1 MNGPTILI
9 NVSKKKLD
17 RYLITHNDVEY
28 YIISDNIRTKL
39 SNMFDALGNISNYN
53 DYYSFLSKHPQFKA
67 ICKCSVSNSIKTPLL
82 TGHGLLVGIDNKTRE
97 LIFPVEETVHWILHK
112 HKYEVYKP
120 IVFIKADEPYISP
133 FNDIKELEIIQPKEE
148 SEKVQE
154 HVKEIEEPI
163 KKEEDVKK
171 EEEPPIAK
179 SYSKTFWSY
188 LGWS

>member
-1 MNGPTILI
+1 MYSKRMNNPTILI

-17 RYLITHNDVEY
+17 RYLISHNNVDY

-67 ICKCSVSNSIKTPLL
+67 ICKCSVSNSIKEPLL

-97 LIFPVEETVHWILHK
+97 LLFPIKETVDWILHK
-112 HKYEVYKP
+112 HEYKIYNP
-120 IVFIKADEPYISP
+120 IVFVKADESYISP
-133 FNDIKELEIIQPKEE
+133 FNEVKELEIIPAKVE
-148 SEKVQE
+148 SENTQE
-154 HVKEIEEPI
+154 HVKENEDAIVKTEEP
-163 KKEEDVKK
+163 V
-171 EEEPPIAK
+171 PQ

>member
-1 MNGPTILI
+1 MYSKRMNSPTILI

-17 RYLITHNDVEY
+17 HYLITHNNVDY

-53 DYYSFLSKHPQFKA
+53 DYYSFLSRHPQFKA
-67 ICKCSVSNSIKTPLL
+67 ICKCSVSNSIKEPLL

-97 LIFPVEETVHWILHK
+97 LLFPIKETVDWILHK
-112 HKYEVYKP
+112 HGYKIYNP
-120 IVFIKADEPYISP
+120 IVFVKADQPYISP
-133 FNDIKELEIIQPKEE
+133 FNEVKELEIIPAKEE
-148 SEKVQE
+148 PEKVQE
-154 HVKEIEEPI
+154 TVKETETAKVEEAVPQ
-163 KKEEDVKK
+163 
-171 EEEPPIAK
+171 